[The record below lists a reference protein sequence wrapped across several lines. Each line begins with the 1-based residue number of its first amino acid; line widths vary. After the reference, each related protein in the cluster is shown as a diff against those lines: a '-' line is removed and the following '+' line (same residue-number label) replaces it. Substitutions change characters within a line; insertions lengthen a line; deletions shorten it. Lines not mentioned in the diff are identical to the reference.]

1 MSKKN
6 RRNRKPAAAPSA
18 PNPAT
23 ASAAPAVPVE
33 QAAQPAPAVHLP
45 KAVPETPVSL
55 PALTPKQ
62 IGLFAALIIVFFLI
76 QCLSSASTIRVVA
89 MVVTIAAVIG
99 MFVRFPVLH
108 KRLTIPLAAV
118 CLWVI
123 MNGISTLYAVSGKFA
138 LSEFLKMLVAFSLF
152 LIFVAFARGKGA
164 VLGRGIAGILE
175 CAAALAG
182 LFSID
187 LLSTRLLSTPF
198 LGFLGLFSQDYAN
211 LIPVEAGIRMNSI
224 FTNPNTFAG
233 CVGIGVLLSLGLAVS
248 EPRRGLRRFH
258 LVCLF
263 VNAMSFVLAFSMG
276 ASGVIMVAFL
286 LYLMLERRERRAS
299 LLLLMVETLILTVV
313 AAMLVSITSLD
324 EWSGF
329 QPIPLLCAVVGAV
342 LLCVVDEAVG
352 KRLAAKLRTH
362 GKAVLLLIVVVLALL
377 AGFVALAFNLTG
389 SAMLAA
395 GEGFRR
401 SAYPDAGAYT
411 LNVTA
416 DTPLTVTIESQNRQ
430 DTMMHTSTVLYN
442 GDADGAT
449 FTVPE
454 DSLVVYFNFTAP
466 EGGTVEAVTYQGD
479 GGSGEL
485 KLGYRLLPGFM
496 ANRLQGLFANQNA
509 IQRTVFFEDG
519 IKLFLRSPVIGLG
532 MGAFENGIVSVQS
545 FYYETKY
552 AHNHYIQALAETGVI
567 GLILFV
573 GVLATAAVAIWKER
587 RKGENSHPLA
597 PALGAALVFMA
608 GHAATEVVFSSYS
621 YLILALGVFALIS
634 LCCGDTLPLL
644 PSRDTICGWMVVGL
658 AALMVAY
665 AVLLGLNLQARRMVD
680 QSPTFD
686 TLEDAIAID
695 RFEWAD
701 YMLSYVYSAQSLD
714 ESNLDIIHQAD
725 GYAAQLSR
733 VDSNTIPLYL
743 AEYYFQMDRP
753 ADAIQML
760 EKYADYVAA
769 NPDTWYSVFQML
781 QQYQQDTQEYRAG
794 VLSIYQMLQDWN
806 AENMG
811 TITLTEDEM
820 AFVEW
825 AQS

>member
-6 RRNRKPAAAPSA
+6 HRNRKP
-18 PNPAT
+18 
-23 ASAAPAVPVE
+23 SAAPAAPKPDMAPAASAAAE
-33 QAAQPAPAVHLP
+33 QNTPPAPAVHVS
-45 KAVPETPVSL
+45 KAAPEASISL
-55 PALTPKQ
+55 PALTPRE
-62 IGLFAALIIVFFLI
+62 IGLFAVLIAVFFLV
-76 QCLSSASTIRVVA
+76 QCLSSASTIKAVA
-89 MVVTIAAVIG
+89 MVVTIAAVVG

-108 KRLTIPLAAV
+108 KRLTIPLAAL
-118 CLWVI
+118 CLWVL

-138 LSEFLKMLVAFSLF
+138 LAEFLKMLVAFSLCM
-152 LIFVAFARGKGA
+152 IFIAFARGKGTEI
-164 VLGRGIAGILE
+164 GRGIAGILE
-175 CAAALAG
+175 CTTALAG

-211 LIPVEAGIRMNSI
+211 LIPVETGIRMNSI

-233 CVGIGVLLSLGLAVS
+233 CVGIGVLLSLGLAVT
-248 EPRRGLRRFH
+248 EQRKGMRRFH

-263 VNAMSFVLAFSMG
+263 ANAMSFVLAFSMG

-286 LYLMLERRERRAS
+286 VYLILERRERRAS
-299 LLLLMVETLILTVV
+299 LLLLMVETLILTVA

-329 QPIPLLCAVVGAV
+329 QPIPLLCLIAGAV
-342 LLCVVDEAVG
+342 LLCVVDEFVG
-352 KRLAAKLRTH
+352 ARLAAKLREH

-377 AGFVALAFNLTG
+377 AGFILLAFNLTG
-389 SAMLAA
+389 SATLAA
-395 GEGFRR
+395 GDGLRR
-401 SAYPDAGAYT
+401 SAYPEPGAYT
-411 LNVTA
+411 LDVTA
-416 DTPLTVTIESQNRQ
+416 DTPLTVMIESQNRQ

-442 GDADGAT
+442 GDADGAA

-466 EGGTVEAVTYQGD
+466 QGGTIEAVTYQGD
-479 GGSGEL
+479 AGSGAL
-485 KLGYRLLPGFM
+485 KLGYKLLPGFM

-573 GVLATAAVAIWKER
+573 GVLATAAVAVWKER
-587 RKGENSHPLA
+587 RKGENGHPLA
-597 PALGAALVFMA
+597 PALGAALLFMA
-608 GHAATEVVFSSYS
+608 GHAATEVVFSSYP
-621 YLILALGVFALIS
+621 YLPLAFGVFALIS
-634 LCCGDTLPLL
+634 LCCGESMSLL
-644 PSRDTICGWMVVGL
+644 PSRDTVRGWIVVGL
-658 AALMVAY
+658 AALMVAF
-665 AVLLGLNLQARRMVD
+665 AVLLGLNMQARRMVD

-695 RFEWAD
+695 RFEWTD
-701 YMLSYVYSAQSLD
+701 YMLSYVYSAESLD

-725 GYAAQLSR
+725 GYAARLSE

-753 ADAIQML
+753 ADAIRML

-769 NPDTWYSVFQML
+769 NPDTWHSVFQML
-781 QQYQQDTQEYRAG
+781 RQYQQDTPEYRAG
-794 VLSIYQMLQDWN
+794 VLEIYQMLQDWN

>member
-6 RRNRKPAAAPSA
+6 RHNRKVAASSAAPKPAAA
-18 PNPAT
+18 
-23 ASAAPAVPVE
+23 SAAPETPAGQTMP
-33 QAAQPAPAVHLP
+33 AAPSAHIS
-45 KAVPETPVSL
+45 KAIPETPVSL

-62 IGLFAALIIVFFLI
+62 IGLFALLIAAFFLI
-76 QCLSSASTIRVVA
+76 QCLSSASTIKVVT
-89 MVVTIAAVIG
+89 MIVTIAAVVG

-108 KRLTIPLAAV
+108 RRLTIPLAAV

-138 LSEFLKMLVAFSLF
+138 LAEFLKMLVAFALCM
-152 LIFVAFARGKGA
+152 IFVAFAKGKGA
-164 VLGRGIAGILE
+164 ELGRGIAGILE
-175 CAAALAG
+175 CTTALAG

-198 LGFLGLFSQDYAN
+198 LSFLGLFSQDYAN

-224 FTNPNTFAG
+224 FTNPNVFAG

-286 LYLMLERRERRAS
+286 VYLLLERRERRAS
-299 LLLLMVETLILTVV
+299 LLLLMVETLVLTVV

-329 QPIPLLCAVVGAV
+329 QPIPLLCALVGAL
-342 LLCVVDEAVG
+342 LLCVVDEAIG
-352 KRLAAKLRTH
+352 NRLAAKLRTH
-362 GKAVLLLIVVVLALL
+362 GKAVLLLIAVVLALL

-389 SAMLAA
+389 SATLEA
-395 GEGFRR
+395 GEGLRR
-401 SAYPDAGAYT
+401 SAYPDAGTYT
-411 LNVTA
+411 LSVAA
-416 DTPLTVTIESQNRQ
+416 DAPLTVMIESQNRQ
-430 DTMMHTSTVLYN
+430 DTMMHTSTVLYT
-442 GDADGAT
+442 GDAEGAS

-466 EGGTVEAVTYQGD
+466 EGGTVETVTYQGD

-485 KLGYRLLPGFM
+485 KLGYKLLPGFM

-519 IKLFLRSPVIGLG
+519 IKLFQRSPVIGLG

-573 GVLATAAVAIWKER
+573 GVLVTAALAIWKAL
-587 RKGENSHPLA
+587 RKGEQAHPLA
-597 PALGAALVFMA
+597 PALGAALIFMA

-621 YLILALGVFALIS
+621 YLILAFGVFALIS
-634 LCCGDTLPLL
+634 LCCGDTIPLL
-644 PSRDTICGWMVVGL
+644 PGKETARGWIVV
-658 AALMVAY
+658 AIAVLMVAF
-665 AVLLGLNLQARRMVD
+665 AALLGLNMQAQRMVK

-686 TLEDAIAID
+686 TLNRAIAID

-701 YMLSYVYSAQSLD
+701 YMLSYVYSAESLD
-714 ESNLDIIHQAD
+714 ESNLDIIRQAD
-725 GYAAQLSR
+725 SYAARLSE

-743 AEYYFQMDRP
+743 AEYYFEMDRP
-753 ADAIQML
+753 VIAIQML

-769 NPDTWYSVFQML
+769 NPETWHTVFQML

-794 VLSIYQMLQDWN
+794 VLRIYQMLQDWN

-811 TITLTEDEM
+811 TITLTENEM
-820 AFVEW
+820 ALVEW
-825 AQS
+825 ALS

>member
-1 MSKKN
+1 
-6 RRNRKPAAAPSA
+6 
-18 PNPAT
+18 
-23 ASAAPAVPVE
+23 
-33 QAAQPAPAVHLP
+33 
-45 KAVPETPVSL
+45 
-55 PALTPKQ
+55 
-62 IGLFAALIIVFFLI
+62 
-76 QCLSSASTIRVVA
+76 
-89 MVVTIAAVIG
+89 
-99 MFVRFPVLH
+99 
-108 KRLTIPLAAV
+108 
-118 CLWVI
+118 
-123 MNGISTLYAVSGKFA
+123 
-138 LSEFLKMLVAFSLF
+138 
-152 LIFVAFARGKGA
+152 
-164 VLGRGIAGILE
+164 
-175 CAAALAG
+175 
-182 LFSID
+182 
-187 LLSTRLLSTPF
+187 
-198 LGFLGLFSQDYAN
+198 
-211 LIPVEAGIRMNSI
+211 
-224 FTNPNTFAG
+224 
-233 CVGIGVLLSLGLAVS
+233 
-248 EPRRGLRRFH
+248 
-258 LVCLF
+258 
-263 VNAMSFVLAFSMG
+263 
-276 ASGVIMVAFL
+276 
-286 LYLMLERRERRAS
+286 
-299 LLLLMVETLILTVV
+299 
-313 AAMLVSITSLD
+313 
-324 EWSGF
+324 
-329 QPIPLLCAVVGAV
+329 
-342 LLCVVDEAVG
+342 
-352 KRLAAKLRTH
+352 
-362 GKAVLLLIVVVLALL
+362 
-377 AGFVALAFNLTG
+377 
-389 SAMLAA
+389 
-395 GEGFRR
+395 
-401 SAYPDAGAYT
+401 
-411 LNVTA
+411 
-416 DTPLTVTIESQNRQ
+416 
-430 DTMMHTSTVLYN
+430 MHTSTVLYN
-442 GDADGAT
+442 GDADGAA

-466 EGGTVEAVTYQGD
+466 QGGTIEAVTYQGD
-479 GGSGEL
+479 AGSGAL
-485 KLGYRLLPGFM
+485 KLGYKLLPGFM

-573 GVLATAAVAIWKER
+573 GVLVTAAVAIWKER
-587 RKGENSHPLA
+587 RKGEEGHPLA

-644 PSRDTICGWMVVGL
+644 PSRDTIRGWMVVGL

-753 ADAIQML
+753 ADAIRML

-769 NPDTWYSVFQML
+769 NPDTWHSVFQML
-781 QQYQQDTQEYRAG
+781 RQYQQDTPEYRAG
-794 VLSIYQMLQDWN
+794 VLEIYQMLQDWN

>member
-6 RRNRKPAAAPSA
+6 RRNRKPAATPAAPS
-18 PNPAT
+18 P
-23 ASAAPAVPVE
+23 APA
-33 QAAQPAPAVHLP
+33 ASPAPAVHLS
-45 KAVPETPVSL
+45 KASPETPVSL

-62 IGLFAALIIVFFLI
+62 IVLFATLIIVFFLI
-76 QCLSSASTIRVVA
+76 QCLSSASTIKVVA
-89 MVVTIAAVIG
+89 MVVTIAAVVG

-108 KRLTIPLAAV
+108 RRLTIPLAAV
-118 CLWVI
+118 CLWVL

-138 LSEFLKMLVAFSLF
+138 LAEFLKMLVAFSLF
-152 LIFVAFARGKGA
+152 MIFVAFARGKGA
-164 VLGRGIAGILE
+164 ELGRGIAGILE
-175 CAAALAG
+175 CTAALAG

-198 LGFLGLFSQDYAN
+198 LSFLGLFSQDYAN

-248 EPRRGLRRFH
+248 EQRKGLRRFH

-286 LYLMLERRERRAS
+286 LYLLLERRERRAS

-313 AAMLVSITSLD
+313 AAMLVSLTSLD

-329 QPIPLLCAVVGAV
+329 QPIPLLCAVAGAA
-342 LLCVVDEAVG
+342 LLCVADELIGA
-352 KRLAAKLRTH
+352 RLAAKLREH

-389 SAMLAA
+389 SATLAA
-395 GEGFRR
+395 GEGLRR
-401 SAYPDAGAYT
+401 SAYPEPGAYT
-411 LNVTA
+411 LDVAT
-416 DTPLTVTIESQNRQ
+416 DTPLTVMIESQNRQ

-442 GDADGAT
+442 GDADGAA

-454 DSLVVYFNFTAP
+454 DSQVVYFNFTAP
-466 EGGTVEAVTYQGD
+466 EGGTVEAITYQGD

-485 KLGYRLLPGFM
+485 KLGYKLLPGFM

-573 GVLATAAVAIWKER
+573 GVLVTAAVAIWKDR
-587 RKGENSHPLA
+587 RKGEDGHPLV
-597 PALGAALVFMA
+597 PALGATLVFMV
-608 GHAATEVVFSSYS
+608 GHAATEVVFSAYP
-621 YLILALGVFALIS
+621 YLILAFGVFALIS
-634 LCCGDTLPLL
+634 LCCGGTLPLL
-644 PSRDTICGWMVVGL
+644 PSRDTVRGWIVVGL
-658 AALMVAY
+658 AVLMVVY
-665 AVLLGLNLQARRMVD
+665 AALLGLNMQARRMTE

-686 TLEDAIAID
+686 TLEGAIAID
-695 RFEWAD
+695 RFEWTD
-701 YMLSYVYSAQSLD
+701 YMLSYVYSAESLD
-714 ESNLDIIHQAD
+714 ESNLDIIHKAD
-725 GYAAQLSR
+725 GYAARLSE

-743 AEYYFQMDRP
+743 AEYHFKRDRSES
-753 ADAIQML
+753 AIQML

-769 NPDTWYSVFQML
+769 NPDTWHSVFQML
-781 QQYQQDTQEYRAG
+781 RQYQQDTQEYRAG
-794 VLSIYQMLQDWN
+794 VLGIYQMLQDWN

-811 TITLTEDEM
+811 TITLTEEEM
-820 AFVEW
+820 ALVEW
-825 AQS
+825 AMS